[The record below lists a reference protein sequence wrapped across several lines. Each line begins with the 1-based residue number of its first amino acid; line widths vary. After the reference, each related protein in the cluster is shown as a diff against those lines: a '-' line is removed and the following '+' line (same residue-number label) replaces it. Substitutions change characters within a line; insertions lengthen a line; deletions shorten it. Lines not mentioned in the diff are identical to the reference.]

1 MEGGGMANEENLKRL
16 TPSEARE
23 YGRRG
28 GQRSGEVRRQRI
40 NFRKTLNA
48 ILACSVDNPEW
59 EATFAMLGLDNTL
72 ENAVNIAMI
81 KEATKGNV
89 KAYEAIARYAGQS
102 EKTEADE
109 AEQKIRTDRAKRA
122 RDQEIGDETGAEEN
136 IRAFMKAMRPTQEEL
151 DNLFTEEGVED
162 GEEAEETGKV

>member
-1 MEGGGMANEENLKRL
+1 MPNEENLKGHGFHER
-16 TPSEARE
+16 TAEEQREIAIAGGKASGEAR
-23 YGRRG
+23 RRKA
-28 GQRSGEVRRQRI
+28 
-40 NFRKTLNA
+40 NFRKTLNLLLTA
-48 ILACSVDNPEW
+48 KIDSPEW
-59 EATFAMLGLDNTL
+59 TPILESLGLDSTL
-72 ENAVNIAMI
+72 ESALNMAMI
-81 KEATKGNV
+81 KEGLSGNV

-102 EKTEADE
+102 EMTEADE
-109 AEQKIRTDRAKRA
+109 AEQKIRTDRARRA